1 MHRAKDWYILRSITA
16 ALVLGSVLLSSCQ
29 SLDLVDEGIFS
40 SDEGPINGQVATAAT
55 VRSLARDIDSLERH
69 IDRYGSVTLKQPD
82 VWGQARL
89 TAIREEFE
97 LTMKADL
104 GTFKPSLQGTFSAS
118 DQAYFLNALALSAA
132 ASGTQQVVRPAPTAV
147 ANVTSATGSST
158 TPSAT
163 NISPAA
169 LPTFP
174 GLTES
179 VGAFGGITRNAP
191 NMPTFLGFGAN
202 ATIALEP
209 TVIEEQKARFLNALH
224 ELRRINEGD
233 DTADSPG
240 YSLNLIRLPVSIFP
254 GKRTD
259 VGYGAEMTLTVTPQ
273 LSDELLPMTFRN
285 LVLNDLVD
293 QIGFPATEFINNPA
307 NALYFEP
314 KRAADLDE
322 LLQIVDELA
331 SDPTPT
337 FTEIERLRQLRLK
350 LNLQPIFKLP
360 EWIWID
366 EYLHIWDTQVD
377 ANAQQRNTTAEA
389 LVQQNLADESD
400 KPQSQKGA
408 LIARSPNYLSPIS
421 VGILAPKL
429 TRLRRLHQRPF
440 QTVQVPASKSR
451 RARMPFPPTEMPD
464 IYGDSLIFQVASRI
478 YNVFY
483 PEPFAYPCPTASQIL
498 IHLPDVQGFLQEE
511 LSAVQKLLQQPSN
524 GDLWQ
529 FCNPDLVTAVRNHAA
544 EALDVQRQEFL
555 AALQQK
561 THEKVPITPTVQAL
575 AWAWIVESAL
585 LTDQLVL
592 DMKQAAAAK
601 GAAPPAPDQP
611 WLDYYMPN
619 PTHEAREA
627 FKQYVSIRWP
637 IHVFALDPVQQEQNI
652 GSTFSGSRE
661 MQLAL
666 SVGFVNGQ
674 VSAQDMMQYARRVEF
689 DAQTIDLNGTTVGFS
704 NGENTFGWRFYPR
717 FQTPEIQSNAM
728 AFLQTV
734 FIGGPTRN
742 QLLHER
748 RLEPGIREC
757 DAIVIMPSFVPYVSV
772 DVSSNWFSLV
782 NPRKKHLNAAYA
794 MRLSRQVKEIQTC
807 KSMVADGQC
816 YRDGDVARLYAK
828 VQQLE
833 TRLPFQS
840 MTVQVPYENT
850 LGGFG
855 MFNTGITDLAPEL
868 TGWYGTPSINPTG
881 STTVFLV
888 GNHFSVLQTVV
899 IAGGQPVDVNQLL
912 SRQVLQ
918 ATIPAKAIQT
928 GLHGEQFVDV
938 QLATPYGVT
947 QHLMIPVCASG
958 TPAGSPPGAS
968 WSSSSTPV
976 SLAFNFGGLGIVP
989 PTTTTTVPISKP
1001 PSLLV
1006 VPGTVDFTKWDTVT
1020 VTIKMPANAGGGNVT
1035 LPAST
1040 YDPTQKG
1047 YPILGTTLSAQ
1058 VFAAVGAY
1066 YGQANYPSGFDA
1078 DTTLK
1083 FSSAAGSFPDMT
1095 VPSGNALTINWVEAA
1110 SSKPASP

>member
-147 ANVTSATGSST
+147 ANVSSATGSGT

-174 GLTES
+174 GLTDS

-293 QIGFPATEFINNPA
+293 QVGFPTTEFINNPD
-307 NALYFEP
+307 NAVYFDP
-314 KRAADLDE
+314 KRASDLDR
-322 LLQIVDELA
+322 LFWLVDDVTFDI
-331 SDPTPT
+331 STP
-337 FTEIERLRQLRLK
+337 EDKVEQLRILRAK
-350 LNLQPIFKLP
+350 PSLQPIFSRP
-360 EWIWID
+360 EWVWVD
-366 EYLHIWDTQVD
+366 EYLKLVD
-377 ANAQQRNTTAEA
+377 SDPSSRATALSSPTGPKTEQYGQLRKNGRDPLDHLRN
-389 LVQQNLADESD
+389 VH
-400 KPQSQKGA
+400 
-408 LIARSPNYLSPIS
+408 AR
-421 VGILAPKL
+421 V
-429 TRLRRLHQRPF
+429 F
-440 QTVQVPASKSR
+440 QTIQVPASKSR
-451 RARMPFPPTEMPD
+451 RARMPFPPSEMPD
-464 IYGDSLIFQVASRI
+464 VYGERLIFQVASRI
-478 YNVFY
+478 YNVFA
-483 PEPFAYPCPTASQIL
+483 PEPFAYPCPSSKQIL
-498 IHLPDVQGFLQEE
+498 IHLPDVQGHLQEE
-511 LSAVQKLLQQPSN
+511 LSATQKLLQQPSN
-524 GDLWQ
+524 CDLWE
-529 FCNPDLVTAVRNHAA
+529 FCGPDLVIAVRNHAIEPIRKERERFLDKLRQKTEGA
-544 EALDVQRQEFL
+544 AALSPTVEALS
-555 AALQQK
+555 
-561 THEKVPITPTVQAL
+561 
-575 AWAWIVESAL
+575 WAWIVESAL
-585 LTDQLVL
+585 LNDQLML
-592 DMKQAAAAK
+592 DMKEAAAAK
-601 GAAPPAPDQP
+601 GAAPIEPGPEMH
-611 WLDYYMPN
+611 WLDYYMPK
-619 PTHEAREA
+619 PSPEARQT
-627 FKQYVSIRWP
+627 FNQYVATRWP

-674 VSAQDMMQYARRVEF
+674 VSAQDLMQYSRRVEF

-717 FQTPEIQSNAM
+717 FQAPEIQSNAM

-772 DVSSNWFSLV
+772 DVSSNWFSLT

-794 MRLSRQVKEIQTC
+794 MRLSHQVKEIQTC
-807 KSMVADGQC
+807 KSLVADSQC
-816 YRDGDVARLYAK
+816 YRDGDVSRLYAK
-828 VQQLE
+828 AQQLE
-833 TRLPFQS
+833 TRLPFQT

-888 GNHFSVLQTVV
+888 GNHFSVLQTMV
-899 IAGGQPVDVNQLL
+899 IAGGQPVAVGQLL

-918 ATIPAKAIQT
+918 ASIPASTIQT
-928 GLHGEQFVDV
+928 GSNGEQFVDV

-947 QHLMIPVCASG
+947 QHLMIPVCPTPPAADGNPVG
-958 TPAGSPPGAS
+958 TPLGAS
-968 WSSSSTPV
+968 WKSPNV
-976 SLAFNFGGLGIVP
+976 SLAFSFGGLGIVP
-989 PTTTTTVPISKP
+989 PTSTTVPISKP

-1006 VPGTVDFTKWDTVT
+1006 VPGTIDPTKYDTVT
-1020 VTIKMPANAGGGNVT
+1020 VTIKMPANMSAGDVT

-1040 YDPTQKG
+1040 YDTTQKG
-1047 YPILGTTLSAQ
+1047 YPISGATLSAQ
-1058 VFAAVGAY
+1058 VFAMVGAY
-1066 YGQANYPSGFDA
+1066 YGPTAFPPSTLSGP
-1078 DTTLK
+1078 TTLV
-1083 FSSAAGSFPDMT
+1083 FSSSTGAFAPQT
-1095 VPSGNALTINWVEAA
+1095 VDSGNSLSISWVQSASAA
-1110 SSKPASP
+1110 PSTPSP